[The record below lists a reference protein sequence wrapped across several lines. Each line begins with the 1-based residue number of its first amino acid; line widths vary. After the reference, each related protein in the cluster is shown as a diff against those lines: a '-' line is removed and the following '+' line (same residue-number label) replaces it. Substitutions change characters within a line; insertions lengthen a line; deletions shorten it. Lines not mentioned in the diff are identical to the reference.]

1 MRFWTSLYFLVLA
14 HLLVGQKNERLDF
27 VDSIG
32 KIYPDYKFVYMNDN
46 YQINQFTIYDEHITL
61 LLSSWNKGSEI
72 TDAHLLLLD
81 PNSQITLDTLTFY
94 KTMLRNHGRHFY
106 YGIDKQNLI
115 FRPLGGYFTETQRPF
130 FNNLSIEIQIDK
142 ERFSHSKYIFDLE
155 KSSLNLYF
163 HFLNPINL
171 NVEANRKDIA
181 LYINAQRQEVYE
193 VKKIAP
199 SLKLKEPVFYK
210 NYFPQI
216 ITEKQVI
223 VLDLLGNQLIFANK
237 KDLKRQQIKNLD
249 DLKNRAFRYDLLF
262 DETYQNLYLK
272 IENGTKAELY
282 KLMGDEFKL
291 LNIKLPKSWNYD
303 GLGSNHS
310 TPTFINN
317 GKLYTVLSI
326 NQNGRQLD
334 GIFMQVL

>member
-1 MRFWTSLYFLVLA
+1 MRFWTSLYFLILA

-32 KIYPDYKFVYMNDN
+32 KVYPDYQFVYMNDN

-94 KTMLRNHGRHFY
+94 KTMLQNHGRHFY
-106 YGIDKQNLI
+106 YNIDKKNLI
-115 FRPLGGYFTETQRPF
+115 FRPLGGYLAETQKPF
-130 FNNLSIEIQIDK
+130 FNNLSIDVPLDNQ
-142 ERFSHSKYIFDLE
+142 RFSHYKYVLDSE
-155 KSSLNLYF
+155 HSSPNLF
-163 HFLNPINL
+163 SHFLNPKNL
-171 NVEANRKDIA
+171 KVKTTRKNIE

-193 VKKIAP
+193 VKKITS
-199 SLKLKEPVFYK
+199 SLKLQEPVFYK
-210 NYFPQI
+210 NYFPQV

-223 VLDLLGNQLIFANK
+223 VLDLLGNQLIFANN
-237 KDLKRQQIKNLD
+237 KDLKRQQIKNID

-262 DETYQNLYLK
+262 DEAYQNLYLK
-272 IENGTKAELY
+272 IEKGAKAELY
-282 KLMGDEFKL
+282 KLMGDEFQL
-291 LNIKLPKSWNYD
+291 LYVQLPKSWNYD
-303 GLGSNHS
+303 ALGSNHS

-326 NQNGRQLD
+326 AQNGRQLD